1 MPSAAV
7 HFVRTWRERTCDGKL
22 LREIARV
29 HIARCEAGH
38 MQAIARTHETHIANA
53 ACAPNGPLFQ
63 PRFSEKVGPPDFQK
77 IVKAPALLLYLRVR
91 WRPLS
96 GIGRLTEFGGV
107 RLTVVMTFPERT
119 DVVLGRSRRDFG
131 SVFLVARRMPL
142 GDGVRDDLGRG
153 GSHQSEVGITNRL
166 SLNSLSLRYQ
176 IVSCVL
182 QLGYEPVDLCNRRG
196 SDLLNERCDLRVSFR
211 RRRTFCMSEIAN
223 FPFNSQI
230 CGYGLEA
237 RDVKFHKVIPRG
249 NGILH
254 REG

>member
-96 GIGRLTEFGGV
+96 DISRLTGFGGV

-131 SVFLVARRMPL
+131 SVLLVARRMPL
-142 GDGVRDDLGRG
+142 ADGVRDDLARG

-182 QLGYEPVDLCNRRG
+182 RAGPPRPAFPA
-196 SDLLNERCDLRVSFR
+196 SR
-211 RRRTFCMSEIAN
+211 RRRPQALPNLRSTG
-223 FPFNSQI
+223 Q
-230 CGYGLEA
+230 
-237 RDVKFHKVIPRG
+237 
-249 NGILH
+249 
-254 REG
+254 